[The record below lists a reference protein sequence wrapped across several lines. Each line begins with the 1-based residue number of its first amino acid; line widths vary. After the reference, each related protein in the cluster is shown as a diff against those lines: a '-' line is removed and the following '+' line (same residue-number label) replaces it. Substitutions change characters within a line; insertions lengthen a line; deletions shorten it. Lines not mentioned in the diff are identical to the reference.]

1 MNAQHQAKSE
11 SDAGGAAETEAGT
24 TFMSVA
30 IPPRPALFMALQREL
45 RKDEKDIRRIAE
57 LINRD
62 VAMAAKLLETTNSA
76 FFGLRRRVNT
86 VAEAIQLIGTDH
98 CTAVMSG
105 LITKKALGMGATM
118 MARFWD
124 VSEKR
129 ARGMSFLAKEMR
141 IVEPQLAYSFGLFCD
156 IGIPLMKAA
165 FPNYLETL
173 TLANQR
179 GALQFLAVETERH
192 KVNHAGIGAML
203 ATRWALDEEVVAAIA
218 MHHDYGKLY
227 DESVNASTRA
237 LVALNGV
244 VEKAI
249 QEFRGET
256 QSHEWVEAGQVASQ
270 ALDLDEAEV
279 EALCESLKEKFRA

>member
-1 MNAQHQAKSE
+1 MAEHHE
-11 SDAGGAAETEAGT
+11 IDTIRDAEQGT

-45 RKDEKDIRRIAE
+45 RKEEKDVRRIAE

-62 VAMAAKLLETTNSA
+62 VAMAAKLLEATNSA
-76 FFGLRRRVNT
+76 FFGLRRHANT

-98 CTAVMSG
+98 CASVMSG
-105 LITKKALGMGATM
+105 LITKKALGMGSMM

-129 ARGMSFLAKEMR
+129 AKGMSFLAREMR
-141 IVEPQLAYSFGLFCD
+141 IVQPQLAYSFGLFCD

-173 TLANQR
+173 AIANQR

-192 KVNHAGIGAML
+192 GVNHAGIGATL
-203 ATRWALDEEVVAAIA
+203 ATRWALDEEVVAAIG
-218 MHHDYGKLY
+218 MHHDYEKLY
-227 DESVNASTRA
+227 DEAVPTTTRA
-237 LVALNGV
+237 LIALNGI
-244 VEKAI
+244 VEKAV

-256 QSHEWVEAGQVASQ
+256 ESLEWVQAGQVASE
-270 ALDLDEAEV
+270 ALELGDDEV
-279 EALCESLKEKFRA
+279 EALCENLKGMFRS

>member
-1 MNAQHQAKSE
+1 MAVQH
-11 SDAGGAAETEAGT
+11 DIETETGT
-24 TFMSVA
+24 TFMAVS

-45 RKDEKDIRRIAE
+45 RKEEKDVRRIAE

-62 VAMAAKLLETTNSA
+62 VAMAAKLLEATNSA
-76 FFGLRRRVNT
+76 FFGLQRRVNT

-98 CTAVMSG
+98 CASVMSG
-105 LITKKALGMGATM
+105 LITKKALGMGAMM

-129 ARGMSFLAKEMR
+129 AKGMSFLAREMR
-141 IVEPQLAYSFGLFCD
+141 IVPPQLAYSFGLFCD

-165 FPNYLETL
+165 FPTYLDTL
-173 TLANQR
+173 ALANQR

-192 KVNHAGIGAML
+192 GVNHAGIGATL
-203 ATRWALDEEVVAAIA
+203 ATRWALDEEVVAAIG
-218 MHHDYGKLY
+218 MHHDYEKLY
-227 DESVNASTRA
+227 DETVPATTRA

-249 QEFRGET
+249 QAFRGESE
-256 QSHEWVEAGQVASQ
+256 SHEWVQAGQVASE
-270 ALDLDEAEV
+270 ALDLTGVEV
-279 EALCESLKEKFRA
+279 EAWCESLKEKFRG

>member
-1 MNAQHQAKSE
+1 MA
-11 SDAGGAAETEAGT
+11 
-24 TFMSVA
+24 VA

-45 RKDEKDIRRIAE
+45 RKEEKDIRRIAE

-62 VAMAAKLLETTNSA
+62 VGMAAKLLETTNSA
-76 FFGLRRRVNT
+76 FFGLRRQVNT
-86 VAEAIQLIGTDH
+86 VADAIQLIGTDH

-105 LITKKALGMGATM
+105 LITKKALGMGAMM

-129 ARGMSFLAKEMR
+129 AKGMSFLAREMR
-141 IVEPQLAYSFGLFCD
+141 IAEPQLAYSFGLFCD

-165 FPNYLETL
+165 FPNYGETL
-173 TLANQR
+173 AIANQC

-192 KVNHAGIGAML
+192 GVDHAGIGAML
-203 ATRWALDEEVVAAIA
+203 AMRWSLDDEVVAAIG
-218 MHHDYGKLY
+218 MHHDYEKLY
-227 DESVNASTRA
+227 DESISGTTRA

-249 QEFRGET
+249 QEFRGEEE
-256 QSHEWVEAGQVASQ
+256 SHEWVEAGRIASE
-270 ALDLDEAEV
+270 ALDLGDAEV
-279 EALCESLKEKFRA
+279 EEFCVSLKENLRA